1 MTQFTE
7 KMDIEEK
14 HLYINLYHELQKLKT
29 FFKVT
34 NAEICA
40 GLKISRTP
48 LDTFFN
54 TIEKVLKERE
64 DKNIEIKDIDFSAKL
79 DFNRVK
85 LINLFNYLGDED
97 NIKKGRKNFEEILNK
112 RKNLD
117 QDVLNGILR
126 AAQCREESP
135 DSKNNIRVASSQRH
149 PQIQRIISR
158 FSSLNIPDS
167 KLDHVFTSTLD
178 VILMSL
184 EKHQKDEQIDPGD
197 AELAIESEL
206 IKINQNVSFEHTE
219 KVGNTY
225 KKAISHFIGNGK
237 TKFSYEEIYE
247 LYFNIEEANLLNII
261 SDDYRIRVENCQ
273 FKNLSNSHFQ
283 ESKNLVYPQI
293 KKSLTRLG
301 FVGFEE
307 EILISLESPV
317 TKASVDFRFKD
328 FQSTDKQEIR
338 GQWISISNHSP
349 IDSTIKA
356 VLLGLGCPLELKNL
370 FVLNLGKG
378 TGSVRRISVTLI
390 DQTSKKTFHGMW
402 VDVNIVVGIAQATIA
417 AIESWIKNEMGSG
430 TTISDIFHKVHKI
443 SNLFCKLDEKI
454 YKQLENLNNY
464 IIVANTN
471 QLIQEIQ
478 KEIKI
483 IDDSEEF
490 IFLEEKLPKIYNE
503 FNEFLSQKNS
513 ILAWM
518 ELNFN
523 RKKLDLKKGTF
534 FKIEEDSSV
543 YIPAIILYK
552 SEEINFKLIGSDTE
566 FLKRKKWRTLSEF
579 MVEKNVYKLKKYVDE
594 QGLKNN
600 YRMRDYFTSLSV
612 SEIIGNV
619 SRLELYFCVNQEDIE
634 FLQNAAENFILAAYF
649 SSKIG
654 LRQKSAGWLSCAAR
668 TYIRLEE
675 KGKASSVLGLAETMI
690 EPVID
695 VRIDPKYQCA
705 IQSEIY
711 LAKGELEMTKK
722 EYGKSVELFSK
733 ALIGSLHTGDTFLSA
748 DILFG
753 LSRACVSKKLSLGEF
768 LEWQEGS
775 ELIKNLQLINKS
787 FESNTEDSKMEI
799 KTLDQVIT
807 REIIT
812 KLRKICT
819 KKTLSEYENDFRLLS
834 QHVWDKS
841 CEEVH
846 KEKHLISK
854 MIEDKTFLK
863 SLVSPSR

>member
-1 MTQFTE
+1 MMTQFTE

-29 FFKVT
+29 SFKVT

-48 LDTFFN
+48 LDAFFKN
-54 TIEKVLKERE
+54 IEDVLKERE

-85 LINLFNYLGDED
+85 LINFFNYLRDED

-117 QDVLNGILR
+117 QDVLNGLLR

-135 DSKNNIRVASSQRH
+135 DSKNNIRIASSQRH

-158 FSSLNIPDS
+158 FSSLNIPDG
-167 KLDHVFTSTLD
+167 KLDHVFTGTLD
-178 VILMSL
+178 AILMSL
-184 EKHQKDEQIDPGD
+184 EKDQKDEQIDSYK
-197 AELAIESEL
+197 AEFAVENEL
-206 IKINQNVSFEHTE
+206 IKINQNISFEHTE
-219 KVGNTY
+219 KVGDTY

-247 LYFNIEEANLLNII
+247 LYFNIEEANLLNIV
-261 SDDYRIRVENCQ
+261 DKYRIRVENCQ

-283 ESKNLVYPQI
+283 ESENFVYPQI
-293 KKSLTRLG
+293 KESLRRLG
-301 FVGFEE
+301 FKEQ
-307 EILISLESPV
+307 ILISLESPV
-317 TKASVDFRFKD
+317 TKASVDFRFKN
-328 FQSTDKQEIR
+328 FQLTAEQKIR
-338 GQWISISNHSP
+338 GKWISISNHSP

-356 VLLGLGCPLELKNL
+356 VLMGLGCSLELKNL

-390 DQTSKKTFHGMW
+390 DQTSKSTFHGMW

-417 AIESWIKNEMGSG
+417 AIESWIENEMGSD
-430 TTISDIFHKVHKI
+430 TKISDAFHKVHKI
-443 SNLFCKLDEKI
+443 SNLLSKLDEKI

-478 KEIKI
+478 KEIKTI
-483 IDDSEEF
+483 NDSEEF
-490 IFLEEKLPKIYNE
+490 IFLREKLPKIYNE
-503 FNEFLSQKNS
+503 FKKSLRQKNS
-513 ILAWM
+513 VLVWM
-518 ELNFN
+518 QLNFN
-523 RKKLDLKKGTF
+523 LKKLDLIKTDDS
-534 FKIEEDSSV
+534 FKREEDSV
-543 YIPAIILYK
+543 YIPAMILCK
-552 SEEINFKLIGSDTE
+552 SEEINFKLIYGDAE
-566 FLKRKKWRTLSEF
+566 FLKRKKWRILNEF
-579 MVEKNVYKLKKYVDE
+579 MLKENIGKLIEYVNE
-594 QGLKNN
+594 QGLKDH

-619 SRLELYFCVNQEDIE
+619 SHLELYFCVNQEDIE
-634 FLQNAAENFILAAYF
+634 FLNNAAENLILAAYF

-668 TYIRLEE
+668 AYIRLEKE
-675 KGKASSVLGLAETMI
+675 DEASRLLVLAETMI
-690 EPVID
+690 EPLIN
-695 VRIDPKYQCA
+695 VRIDMKYQCA

-711 LAKGELEMTKK
+711 LAKGELEMIKK
-722 EYGKSVELFSK
+722 RYGKSVELFSK
-733 ALIGSLHTGDTFLSA
+733 ALIGSLHIGHTILSA

-753 LSRACVSKKLSLGEF
+753 LSRACVSKQQSVVTLAQGQKGL
-768 LEWQEGS
+768 
-775 ELIKNLQLINKS
+775 ELIKNLELVNKS
-787 FESNTEDSKMEI
+787 FESTTENSESEI
-799 KTLDQVIT
+799 KTLDQVIKQ
-807 REIIT
+807 EIIM
-812 KLRKICT
+812 KLQEICT
-819 KKTLSEYENDFRLLS
+819 EKSLSEYENDFKLLS
-834 QHVWDKS
+834 QHIWDKS
-841 CEEVH
+841 CEKIH

-863 SLVSPSR
+863 SLVAVSS